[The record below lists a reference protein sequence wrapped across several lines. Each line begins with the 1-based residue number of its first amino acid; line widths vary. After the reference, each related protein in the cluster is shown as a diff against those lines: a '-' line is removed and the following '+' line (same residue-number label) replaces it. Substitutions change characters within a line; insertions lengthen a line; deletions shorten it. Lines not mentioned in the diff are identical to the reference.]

1 MATIRRTSAI
11 STPIIKNN
19 IMAVQITKHF
29 TLEELCA
36 SSTAK
41 ARGIQNKPT
50 VQQIVALVYLTCYV
64 LEPLREAMNEPIPI
78 SSGFRCEQLNRAVG
92 GVANSQHIKG
102 QAADLCIG
110 GDIEKGKWWFNY
122 IKNNL
127 KFDQLIW
134 EHSKSGT
141 YWVHV
146 SFVHPDFGRN
156 RMQAIDNLLKK

>member
-1 MATIRRTSAI
+1 
-11 STPIIKNN
+11 
-19 IMAVQITKHF
+19 MAVQITKHF
-29 TLEELCA
+29 TLDELCA
-36 SSTAK
+36 SATAK
-41 ARGIQNKPT
+41 ARGIQNKPSA
-50 VQQIVALVYLTCYV
+50 QQIIALVYLTCYV

-92 GVANSQHIKG
+92 GVTNSQHTKG

-110 GDIEKGKWWFNY
+110 GDLERGKKWFNY

-134 EHSKSGT
+134 EHSRSGT

-146 SFVHPDFGRN
+146 SFVHPDLGRN
-156 RMQAIDNLLKK
+156 RRQVIDNLLKR

>member
-1 MATIRRTSAI
+1 M
-11 STPIIKNN
+11 KDD
-19 IMAVQITKHF
+19 MAVQITKHF

-36 SSTAK
+36 SATAK
-41 ARGIQNKPT
+41 ARGIQNKPSA
-50 VQQIVALVYLTCYV
+50 QQIIALVYLTCYV

-78 SSGFRCEQLNRAVG
+78 SSGFRCEQLNRAIG
-92 GVANSQHIKG
+92 GVSNSQHMKG

-110 GDIEKGKWWFNY
+110 GDLERGKKWFNY

-134 EHSKSGT
+134 EHSRSGT

-146 SFVHPDFGRN
+146 SFIHPDLGRN
-156 RMQAIDNLLKK
+156 RRQVIDNLLKR